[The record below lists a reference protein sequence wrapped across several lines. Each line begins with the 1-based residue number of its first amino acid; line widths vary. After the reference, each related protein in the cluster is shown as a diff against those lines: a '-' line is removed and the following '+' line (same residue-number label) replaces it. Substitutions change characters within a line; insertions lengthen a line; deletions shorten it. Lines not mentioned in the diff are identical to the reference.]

1 MQCNFS
7 KFNYWLYTF
16 ESCHFFCCIFQSF
29 RAEMYKQ
36 KNFFSQKY
44 ATFELLVDAL
54 QKYRGSRLVY
64 VMFSVGTIPSHK
76 DIRCLGFFTK
86 NFIEVMLSHNVF
98 YTNFRKKREKK
109 VCALCLSL
117 HSSSRSSILLELRN
131 KHY

>member
-1 MQCNFS
+1 MS
-7 KFNYWLYTF
+7 RTF
-16 ESCHFFCCIFQSF
+16 ERCDFFVAFFNHLGQKCI
-29 RAEMYKQ
+29 RK
-36 KNFFSQKY
+36 KKKKISQKY

-98 YTNFRKKREKK
+98 YTNFRKKRKK
-109 VCALCLSL
+109 KFV
-117 HSSSRSSILLELRN
+117 HSV
-131 KHY
+131 